1 MRKPVTLR
9 SLFSLGVFLLICSFS
24 SLVLAT
30 PAEEAQLEQ
39 LDKIEGELELQR
51 DWAKYRWE
59 KSNSECY
66 QKYWVNSCLKDAR
79 AEYRK
84 EIDPIRVQEVEL
96 HEVQRK
102 LRASIKDQRDAAKI
116 AERAS
121 AEKAAERSANQKE
134 FEEKQKAAA
143 ARAAD
148 LEQRRKDAPKRAQEN
163 KAGTQL
169 D

>member
-1 MRKPVTLR
+1 
-9 SLFSLGVFLLICSFS
+9 LFACSFGS
-24 SLVLAT
+24 SVLAT
-30 PAEEAQLEQ
+30 PAEETELDQLN
-39 LDKIEGELELQR
+39 KIEQELELQR
-51 DWAKYRWE
+51 EWAKYRWG
-59 KSNSECY
+59 KSQTECY
-66 QKYWVNSCLKDAR
+66 QKYWVNYCLSSAR
-79 AEYRK
+79 AQYRK
-84 EIDPIRVQEVEL
+84 EIDPITEQEIAL

-102 LRASIKDQRDAAKI
+102 LRKSLKDQEDIKRA

-121 AEKAAERSANQKE
+121 PVKAAERVDNQRE
-134 FEEKQKAAA
+134 FEEKQKAAT

>member
-1 MRKPVTLR
+1 LR
-9 SLFSLGVFLLICSFS
+9 SKIFIGIFLLTSALGGIAF
-24 SLVLAT
+24 AT
-30 PAEEAQLEQ
+30 PAEEAELAK
-39 LDKIEGELELQR
+39 LDKIEQELELQR
-51 DWAKYRWE
+51 EWAKYRWG
-59 KSNSECY
+59 KASSDCY
-66 QKYWVNSCLKDAR
+66 QNYWVNYCLRSAR
-79 AEYRK
+79 ADYRK
-84 EIDPIRVQEVEL
+84 EIDPISEQELAL

-102 LRASIKDQRDAAKI
+102 LRKSVKDQEDQKRA

-121 AEKAAERSANQKE
+121 PVKAAERTDNQRE

>member
-1 MRKPVTLR
+1 MRGHTIR
-9 SLFSLGVFLLICSFS
+9 STIFLGIFAIACSFS

-30 PAEEAQLEQ
+30 PAEEAELAQ
-39 LDKIEGELELQR
+39 LDKIEQELELQR
-51 DWAKYRWE
+51 EWVKYRWG
-59 KSNSECY
+59 KAQSDCH
-66 QKYWVNSCLKDAR
+66 QKYWVNYCISNAR
-79 AEYRK
+79 TQYRK
-84 EIDPIRVQEVEL
+84 EIDPITQQEIAL

-102 LRASIKDQRDAAKI
+102 LRKSLKDQEDIKRA

-121 AEKAAERSANQKE
+121 PVKAAERVDNQRE

-163 KAGTQL
+163 KSGTQL

>member
-1 MRKPVTLR
+1 MRKPVSLR
-9 SLFSLGVFLLICSFS
+9 SLLSLGIFLLVCSFS
-24 SLVLAT
+24 GPVLAT
-30 PAEEAQLEQ
+30 PDEEAQLEQ
-39 LDKIEGELELQR
+39 LDKIEQELELQR
-51 DWAKYRWE
+51 EWAKYRWD
-59 KSNSECY
+59 KANAECY
-66 QKYWVNSCLKDAR
+66 KNYWVTSCLGDSR
-79 AEYRK
+79 TIYRK
-84 EIDPIRVQEVEL
+84 EIDPIRAQEVEL

-121 AEKAAERSANQKE
+121 TEKAAERTANKKE

-148 LEQRRKDAPKRAQEN
+148 VEQRRKDAPKRAQEN

>member
-1 MRKPVTLR
+1 MRA
-9 SLFSLGVFLLICSFS
+9 LFSVGTFLLVCSFS
-24 SLVLAT
+24 PSVLAT

-39 LDKIEGELELQR
+39 LDKIERELELQR

-59 KSNSECY
+59 KTNSECY
-66 QKYWVNSCLKDAR
+66 QKYWVNSCLKDSR
-79 AEYRK
+79 AQYRK

-102 LRASIKDQRDAAKI
+102 LRSSIKDQRDVAKI

-121 AEKAAERSANQKE
+121 AEKAAERVANQKE

-148 LEQRRKDAPKRAQEN
+148 VEQRRKDAPKRAQEN

>member
-1 MRKPVTLR
+1 MLQSKLLT
-9 SLFSLGVFLLICSFS
+9 SIFLLAST
-24 SLVLAT
+24 LGGVVLAT
-30 PAEEAQLEQ
+30 PAEEADLDQLN
-39 LDKIEGELELQR
+39 KIEQDLELQR
-51 DWAKYRWE
+51 DWAKYRWG
-59 KSNSECY
+59 KASSDCY
-66 QKYWVNSCLKDAR
+66 QNYWVNSCLRSAR
-79 AEYRK
+79 ADYRK
-84 EIDPIRVQEVEL
+84 EIDPIREQEVAL

-102 LRASIKDQRDAAKI
+102 LRESLKTQEDAKRA

-121 AEKAAERSANQKE
+121 PEKAAERTANQRE
-134 FEEKQKAAA
+134 FEQKQKDAA

>member
-1 MRKPVTLR
+1 MRALLAHSKIFLGIFLVAC
-9 SLFSLGVFLLICSFS
+9 SLSIQ
-24 SLVLAT
+24 VLAT
-30 PAEEAQLEQ
+30 PAEEAELEQ
-39 LDKIEGELELQR
+39 LNKIEQELELQR
-51 DWAKYRWE
+51 EWAKYRWG
-59 KSNSECY
+59 KAQAECH
-66 QKYWVNSCLKDAR
+66 QKYWVNYCISSAR
-79 AEYRK
+79 TQYRK
-84 EIDPIRVQEVEL
+84 EIDPITQQEIAL
-96 HEVQRK
+96 HEEQRK
-102 LRASIKDQRDAAKI
+102 LRKSLKDQEDIKRA

-121 AEKAAERSANQKE
+121 PVKAAERKDNQRE

>member
-1 MRKPVTLR
+1 LIKLLSLR
-9 SLFSLGVFLLICSFS
+9 SLCWFGVFILACSFS
-24 SLVLAT
+24 TLSLAT
-30 PAEEAQLEQ
+30 PAEEAELEQ
-39 LDKIEGELELQR
+39 LDKIEAELELQR
-51 DWAKYRWE
+51 EWAKYRWD
-59 KSNSECY
+59 NTNAECY
-66 QKYWVNSCLKDAR
+66 KNYWVNSCLGDAR
-79 AEYRK
+79 AKYRK
-84 EIDPIRVQEVEL
+84 EIDPIRAQEVEL

-102 LRASIKDQRDAAKI
+102 LRASIKDQRDVAKI

-121 AEKAAERSANQKE
+121 AEKAAERTANQKE

>member
-1 MRKPVTLR
+1 M
-9 SLFSLGVFLLICSFS
+9 
-24 SLVLAT
+24 AT

-39 LDKIEGELELQR
+39 LDKIERELEVQR

-59 KSNSECY
+59 KTNSECY
-66 QKYWVNSCLKDAR
+66 QKYWVNRCLSESR
-79 AEYRK
+79 AEYRR
-84 EIDPIRVQEVEL
+84 EIDPIRAQEVEL

-102 LRASIKDQRDAAKI
+102 LRSSLKDQRDAKKI

-121 AEKAAERSANQKE
+121 AENAAERAANQKE

-148 LEQRRKDAPKRAQEN
+148 LEERRKDAPKRAQEN

>member
-1 MRKPVTLR
+1 MIKLISVRA
-9 SLFSLGVFLLICSFS
+9 LFSVGAFLLACSFS
-24 SLVLAT
+24 TLVPAT

-39 LDKIEGELELQR
+39 LNKIEGDLELQR
-51 DWAKYRWE
+51 DWAKYRWD
-59 KSNSECY
+59 KTNSECY
-66 QKYWVNSCLKDAR
+66 QKYWVNSCLKDSR
-79 AEYRK
+79 AQYRK

-102 LRASIKDQRDAAKI
+102 LRASIKDQRDATKI

-121 AEKAAERSANQKE
+121 AEKAAERVANQKE

-148 LEQRRKDAPKRAQEN
+148 VEQRRKDAPKRAQEN

>member
-1 MRKPVTLR
+1 MRAL
-9 SLFSLGVFLLICSFS
+9 LAFNLFLLLGCFS

-30 PAEEAQLEQ
+30 PAEEAQLDQ
-39 LDKIEGELELQR
+39 LDKIEQELELQR
-51 DWAKYRWE
+51 DWAKYRWD
-59 KSNSECY
+59 KRNSECY
-66 QKYWVNSCLKDAR
+66 QKYWVNSCLRDSR

-84 EIDPIRVQEVEL
+84 EIDPIRTQEVEL
-96 HEVQRK
+96 HVVQRK

-121 AEKAAERSANQKE
+121 AEKAAERAESQKE

>member
-1 MRKPVTLR
+1 M
-9 SLFSLGVFLLICSFS
+9 LICSFS
-24 SLVLAT
+24 ALSLAT

-39 LDKIEGELELQR
+39 LDKIERDLELQR
-51 DWAKYRWE
+51 DWAKYRWD
-59 KSNSECY
+59 KTNSECY
-66 QKYWVNSCLKDAR
+66 QKYWVNYCIGSAR
-79 AEYRK
+79 TQYRK
-84 EIDPIRVQEVEL
+84 EIDPITEQEIAL

-102 LRASIKDQRDAAKI
+102 LRKSLKDQEDIKRA

-121 AEKAAERSANQKE
+121 PVKSAERVDNQRE

-143 ARAAD
+143 VRAAD

-163 KAGTQL
+163 KSGTQL

>member
-1 MRKPVTLR
+1 MHSKLTV
-9 SLFSLGVFLLICSFS
+9 GIFLLLSSFAGIVS
-24 SLVLAT
+24 AT
-30 PAEEAQLEQ
+30 PEEEAELEKLNAIEKQLE
-39 LDKIEGELELQR
+39 IQR
-51 DWAKYRWE
+51 EWVTYRWE
-59 KSNSECY
+59 KASFECY
-66 QKYWVNSCLKDAR
+66 KNYWVNYCLNDAR
-79 AEYRK
+79 ASYR
-84 EIDPIRVQEVEL
+84 EELDPIREQEIAL
-96 HEVQRK
+96 HEAQRI
-102 LRASIKDQRDAAKI
+102 LRISLKDQEDQRRA

-121 AEKAAERSANQKE
+121 PLKAAERADNQRQ

>member
-1 MRKPVTLR
+1 MIKPITFY
-9 SLFSLGVFLLICSFS
+9 SLLSSGIFLLVCSSS

-39 LDKIEGELELQR
+39 LDKIERELELQR

-59 KSNSECY
+59 KTNTECY
-66 QKYWVNSCLKDAR
+66 QKYWVNSCLKDSR

-121 AEKAAERSANQKE
+121 AEKATERTANQKE

-148 LEQRRKDAPKRAQEN
+148 VEQRRKDAPRRAQEN

>member
-1 MRKPVTLR
+1 MRK
-9 SLFSLGVFLLICSFS
+9 LFSWRGLFAFNFLLLASFFS
-24 SLVLAT
+24 PVVLAT

-39 LDKIEGELELQR
+39 LDKIEQELELQR
-51 DWAKYRWE
+51 EWAKYRWD
-59 KSNSECY
+59 KTNSECY
-66 QKYWVNSCLKDAR
+66 QKYWVNSCLKDSR
-79 AEYRK
+79 AQYRK
-84 EIDPIRVQEVEL
+84 EIDPIRAQEVEL

-121 AEKAAERSANQKE
+121 AEKAAERADNQKE

>member
-1 MRKPVTLR
+1 MRKSHTFG
-9 SLFSLGVFLLICSFS
+9 SLFSLGAFLLACSFS
-24 SLVLAT
+24 SLLLAT

-39 LDKIEGELELQR
+39 LDKIAGDLELQR

-59 KSNSECY
+59 KTNSECY
-66 QKYWVNSCLKDAR
+66 QKYWVNDCLKDSR
-79 AEYRK
+79 ANYRK

-96 HEVQRK
+96 RDMQRK

-121 AEKAAERSANQKE
+121 AEKVAERAANQKE
-134 FEEKQKAAA
+134 FEDKQKAAA

-148 LEQRRKDAPKRAQEN
+148 LEQRRKDAPRRAQEN

-169 D
+169 N

>member
-1 MRKPVTLR
+1 MRRPITFR
-9 SLFSLGVFLLICSFS
+9 SLLSLGTFLLVCSFS
-24 SLVLAT
+24 SLVFAT

-51 DWAKYRWE
+51 DWAKYRWD
-59 KSNSECY
+59 KKNSECY
-66 QKYWVNSCLKDAR
+66 QKYWVNSCLKDSR

-84 EIDPIRVQEVEL
+84 EIDPIRAQEVEL

-102 LRASIKDQRDAAKI
+102 LRASIKDQRDVAKI

-148 LEQRRKDAPKRAQEN
+148 VEQRRKDAPKRAQEN

>member
-1 MRKPVTLR
+1 MR
-9 SLFSLGVFLLICSFS
+9 SLFLRSKIFFGIFLVVCAFR
-24 SLVLAT
+24 SLVWAT
-30 PAEEAQLEQ
+30 PAEEAELAQ
-39 LDKIEGELELQR
+39 LDKIEQELELQR
-51 DWAKYRWE
+51 EWAKYRWG
-59 KSNSECY
+59 KTQAECY
-66 QKYWVNSCLKDAR
+66 QKYWVNYCLSSAR
-79 AEYRK
+79 SQYRK
-84 EIDPIRVQEVEL
+84 EIDPITEQEIAL

-102 LRASIKDQRDAAKI
+102 LRKSLKDQEDLKRA

-121 AEKAAERSANQKE
+121 PIKAAERADNQRE

-143 ARAAD
+143 VRAAD

>member
-1 MRKPVTLR
+1 MRKSLYIR
-9 SLFSLGVFLLICSFS
+9 SKILISIFLFITSLSGIA
-24 SLVLAT
+24 LAT
-30 PAEEAQLEQ
+30 PAEEDELDQLN
-39 LDKIEGELELQR
+39 KIEQELELQR
-51 DWAKYRWE
+51 EWAKYRWG
-59 KSNSECY
+59 KTSSECY
-66 QKYWVNSCLKDAR
+66 QNYWVNSCLKDAR
-79 AEYRK
+79 ANYRK
-84 EIDPIRVQEVEL
+84 EIDPIREQEVAL

-102 LRASIKDQRDAAKI
+102 LRESIKGQEDIKRA

-121 AEKAAERSANQKE
+121 PEKAVERAANQRE
-134 FEEKQKAAA
+134 YEQKQKDAA

>member
-1 MRKPVTLR
+1 M
-9 SLFSLGVFLLICSFS
+9 
-24 SLVLAT
+24 AT
-30 PAEEAQLEQ
+30 PAEEAELEQ
-39 LDKIEGELELQR
+39 LNQIERELEVQR

-59 KSNSECY
+59 KTNSECY
-66 QKYWVNSCLKDAR
+66 QKYWVNRCLSQSR

-84 EIDPIRVQEVEL
+84 EIDPIRAQEVEL

-102 LRASIKDQRDAAKI
+102 LRSSLKDQRDAKKI

-121 AEKAAERSANQKE
+121 AEKAAERAANQKE

-148 LEQRRKDAPKRAQEN
+148 LEERRKDAPKRAQEN

>member
-1 MRKPVTLR
+1 MSSQTIR
-9 SLFSLGVFLLICSFS
+9 STIFLGIFVVACSFS

-30 PAEEAQLEQ
+30 PAEEAELAQ
-39 LDKIEGELELQR
+39 LDKIEQELELQR
-51 DWAKYRWE
+51 EWAKYRWG
-59 KSNSECY
+59 KAQSDCY
-66 QKYWVNSCLKDAR
+66 QQYWVNYCIGSAR
-79 AEYRK
+79 TQYRK
-84 EIDPIRVQEVEL
+84 EIDPITEQEIAL

-102 LRASIKDQRDAAKI
+102 LRKSLKDQEDIKRA

-121 AEKAAERSANQKE
+121 PIKAAERADNQRE

-143 ARAAD
+143 VRAAD

-163 KAGTQL
+163 KSGTQL

>member
-1 MRKPVTLR
+1 MSNYFRVRYGLI
-9 SLFSLGVFLLICSFS
+9 LGCLLLHFA
-24 SLVLAT
+24 LGDVALAT
-30 PAEEAQLEQ
+30 PAEEAQLEA

-59 KSNSECY
+59 KSASECY
-66 QKYWVNSCLKDAR
+66 QNYWVNYCLGKVR

-84 EIDPIRVQEVEL
+84 EIDPIRAQEVEL

-102 LRASIKDQRDAAKI
+102 LRESIKNQRDAQRI

-121 AEKAAERSANQKE
+121 PEKAAERSTNQRE
-134 FEEKQKAAA
+134 YDEKQKDAA

-148 LEQRRKDAPKRAQEN
+148 REQRRKDAPKRAQEN
-163 KAGTQL
+163 KAGTQI